1 MSENKPPKKNNAIRL
16 VSLIAILAIVA
27 VIWIL
32 KNPTDTTK
40 NAAAPTNTVTSQATN
55 LPEPTEE
62 AKSSSTATPTAS
74 PTEMPAATATKFDTA
89 TATPAVT
96 NTPTV
101 TSSAT
106 FVPAAA
112 ADASIVIDNT
122 LSVTKVEMDI
132 WKSYGIPILID
143 FGADSCIPCKQM
155 APVLK
160 KMNEEWN
167 GKVLVKFVDV
177 WKHGDAAANLPL
189 TVIPTQFIFGA
200 DGKPYVPS
208 KTIGIEFSQYQLEE
222 TGEHVYTTHQG
233 GLTEE
238 QIRAIMKE
246 LGVE

>member
-1 MSENKPPKKNNAIRL
+1 MSENKSSKKNNVIRL
-16 VSLIAILAIVA
+16 VSLVAIFAILA

-32 KNPTDTTK
+32 KNPADTTN
-40 NAAAPTNTVTSQATN
+40 NAPLPTNTTTSKATN
-55 LPEPTEE
+55 LPDVTATPLI
-62 AKSSSTATPTAS
+62 SSTATPTAS
-74 PTEMPAATATKFDTA
+74 PTKMPTATATKLATA
-89 TATPAVT
+89 TATPVVT
-96 NTPTV
+96 NTPAV
-101 TSSAT
+101 SSSAT
-106 FVPAAA
+106 DAPAAA
-112 ADASIVIDNT
+112 SDSSIVIDNT
-122 LSVTKVEMDI
+122 LSVTEVDI
-132 WKSYGIPILID
+132 DTWKSYGMPIIID

-177 WKHGDAAANLPL
+177 WKHGEAAENFPL
-189 TVIPTQFIFGA
+189 SVIPTQFIFDA

-208 KTIGIEFSQYQLEE
+208 KTIGIEFTQYQLKE
-222 TGEHVYTTHQG
+222 TGEHVYTAHQG